1 MTEDYFLY
9 NEEVD
14 WAFRRGDLPLR
25 LVSDVVVYHYGG
37 TTIASGSTSGRASAF
52 ANYFNYR
59 NSIRFLRRF
68 HPVAVPVGVAHAF
81 AKAIQMTP
89 FGAHDEARAVF
100 AGAFALAPPAAI
112 RDRIAPGPARALAF
126 GGAA

>member
-9 NEEVD
+9 YEEVD

-37 TTIASGSTSGRASAF
+37 TTIGSGSTSRRASAF

-59 NSIRFLRRF
+59 NRIRFLWRF
-68 HPVAVPVGVAHAF
+68 RPVSVPVGLAYAL
-81 AKAIQMTP
+81 AKAIQLALI
-89 FGAHDEARAVF
+89 GAHDEARAVF